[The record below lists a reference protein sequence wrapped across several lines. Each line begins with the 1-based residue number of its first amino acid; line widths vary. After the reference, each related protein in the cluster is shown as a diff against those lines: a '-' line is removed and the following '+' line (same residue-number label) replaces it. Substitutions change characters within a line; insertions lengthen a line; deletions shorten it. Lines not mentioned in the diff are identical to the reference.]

1 MCPQTY
7 VTHSLIGGWVWMMYS
22 ASYTSEH
29 QERERARAARA
40 RAQQAAERAALR
52 DRYSAD
58 VAAFIHDLVIID
70 DAQPGDDA
78 EVAAIPF
85 HLWPAQIALL
95 SDIHTERLLLILKA
109 RQLGISW
116 LVCAYVLWLCLFHP
130 GRLVLMFS
138 IGQDEADELLRRV
151 NVMYWRLSAEMRAA
165 LDPLTKANTEEM
177 AWANGSRVQSLPAR
191 KTAGSGY
198 TASLVVLDE
207 FAKNQWAAEL
217 YTAVKPTI
225 DGGGKMIIFSSA
237 QGTGNLFH
245 ELCEKAQKGL
255 GRFVLRFLPW
265 WERPGRDATWY
276 ADVAADAV
284 QSSLMAQE
292 YPATPDEAFSA
303 TNAERFLPSIL
314 WWDACREELPPLT
327 PYEPLVLAA
336 DAGVTNDY
344 FSVVGTT
351 RHPSRRDDVAVR
363 LVEVWRPDGR
373 PLDFDEIEARLNAI
387 CDQYNVVQIA
397 FDAYQLHQM
406 MTRLGRRI
414 WTDAFSQQG
423 DRLTADKQLL
433 DLTQSRRIAHDGNAE
448 LRQAMDNADR
458 QVDAASHKL
467 RIVKRKDALKIDPA
481 VATSMS
487 AFRCLE
493 LNV

>member
-1 MCPQTY
+1 MMSYSP
-7 VTHSLIGGWVWMMYS
+7 SLKVK
-22 ASYTSEH
+22 A
-29 QERERARAARA
+29 
-40 RAQQAAERAALR
+40 AAELERRRRQRQAQLAPYR
-52 DRYSAD
+52 DDA
-58 VAAFIHDLVIID
+58 AAFIHDHIIID
-70 DAQPGDDA
+70 NAQPGA
-78 EVAAIPF
+78 TEAAVVQVPF
-85 HLWPAQIALL
+85 HLWPSQAALL
-95 SDIHTERLLLILKA
+95 RDIHAERLLLILKA

-151 NVMYWRLSAEMRAA
+151 NVMYWRLPAEVRSA
-165 LDPLTKANTEEM
+165 LDPLVKENTEEM

-245 ELCEKAQKGL
+245 ELCDKARKGL
-255 GRFVLRFLPW
+255 GRFVFRFLDW
-265 WERPGRDATWY
+265 RARPGRDDAWY

-314 WWDACREELPPLT
+314 WWDACREDLPPLT
-327 PYEPLVLAA
+327 PDEPLVLAA

-406 MTRLGRRI
+406 MTRLGRRV

-423 DRLTADKQLL
+423 ERLTADKQLL
-433 DLTQSRRIAHDGNAE
+433 DLTQSRRIAHDGHPE

-467 RIVKRKDALKIDPA
+467 RIVKRKDALKIDPV